1 MINEIRETETTQR
14 EQPLVIED
22 KANGTGIAVREI
34 DWDEYENCGQC
45 RGRADI
51 EETSDGDLFCQM
63 CRAQLPKPV
72 T

>member
-1 MINEIRETETTQR
+1 MINEIRETETVQWGH
-14 EQPLVIED
+14 PLVIVD
-22 KANGTGIAVREI
+22 SFDSIVVAVNEI

-45 RGRADI
+45 RGRAEI
-51 EETSDGDLFCQM
+51 EETDDGDLFCQM